1 MAIQLDLFE
10 SKEDVL
16 FHEINEV
23 KKQISNVRR
32 GIFARFDKLTKE
44 VENLRKDIAEIKNE
58 VKQEK
63 QMEIFEFIG

>member
-10 SKEDVL
+10 TQEETL

-44 VENLRKDIAEIKNE
+44 IQDLKQDIASLKNQQDDNKQFE
-58 VKQEK
+58 LFKIVK
-63 QMEIFEFIG
+63 